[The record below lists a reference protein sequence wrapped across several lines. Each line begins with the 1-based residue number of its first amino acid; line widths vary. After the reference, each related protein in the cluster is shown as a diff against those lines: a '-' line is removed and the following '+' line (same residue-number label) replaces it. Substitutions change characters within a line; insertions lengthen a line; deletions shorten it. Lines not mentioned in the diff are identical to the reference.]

1 MGLKSYLGSVLSIRK
16 FTYKHISFLSLW
28 DKQSS
33 FTPYTHILHGAKLS
47 DTKVGKYSRIG
58 KNCQITNTDVGN
70 FTVFSAECVSG
81 VGQHPTDTLTYH
93 SIFYKKGNWGWHDD
107 WVLFPEGFKE
117 QKRIKIGNDV
127 WIGRRVVVLDGVT
140 IGDGAIVATGAVV
153 TKDVPPYAIVG
164 GVPAKVI
171 KYKFPQEVIDRL
183 EEIKW
188 WNLSD
193 EKITEVIDLFH
204 KKNPTLDDINRYF
217 PDNQHELDNKQG
229 GVKCCNSIYY
239 NYILDRRAA

>member
-1 MGLKSYLGSVLSIRK
+1 MGITSYLGSLFSLK
-16 FTYKHISFLSLW
+16 KLTNKHISFSAIW
-28 DKQSS
+28 DKRTS
-33 FTPYTHILHGAKLS
+33 FSPFVHILSGAKLNNV
-47 DTKVGKYSRIG
+47 KIGKYSRIG
-58 KNCQITNTDVGN
+58 VNCQVTSATIGN
-70 FTVFSAECVSG
+70 FTAIGKDTVIT
-81 VGQHPTDTLTYH
+81 VGQHPTNYLTSH

-107 WVLFPEGFKE
+107 WIAPIDFKSD
-117 QKRIKIGNDV
+117 KHVTIGNDV
-127 WIGRRVVVLDGVT
+127 WIGRQCIIMDGVE

-188 WNLSD
+188 WNLPD

-204 KKNPTLDDINRYF
+204 KKDPTLEDINSYF
-217 PDNQHELDNKQG
+217 PK
-229 GVKCCNSIYY
+229 
-239 NYILDRRAA
+239 